1 MSAAGERGMVSC
13 RQASRML
20 SDAMEHRLAPMA
32 WLKLRL
38 HLAMC
43 GMCRAYAGDLRI
55 LKAALGR
62 LHDQPVGLDG
72 PGLSDS
78 ARTRMLEH
86 LVSII
91 DAQDAPPPS

>member
-1 MSAAGERGMVSC
+1 MISC

-32 WLKLRL
+32 RLRLRL
-38 HLAMC
+38 HLALC

-62 LHDQPVGLDG
+62 LHDRPVGPE
-72 PGLSDS
+72 PGLTADERTEMLGRLS
-78 ARTRMLEH
+78 A
-86 LVSII
+86 II
-91 DAQDAPPPS
+91 DEEKGR